1 MDYIRSLGPLVLDHR
16 FRRLKDALLQAAD
29 VLYRQHGHECRPR
42 WTSTI
47 LLLEREGSLP
57 VTEIAARLRLTH
69 PAVIGITDEMLTA
82 DFIRESRDKGDARR
96 RLVTLTPK
104 ARRAL
109 PELHRLWAAL
119 AEAQRERFAQAGC
132 DIVAVLDQVDDS
144 LASRSLVD
152 DVTSRLAKSKTRSGK
167 THRATRLAL
176 AVAGMLGL
184 VALPARAQQRPSPAV
199 VIQAIAD
206 SLVNGY
212 IYEQTARTLA
222 DSLRDRLRAGKY
234 DGLSGHALAESVT
247 VMFRRVTRDGHLG
260 LRFEG
265 RPAGATPVRVRRPAQ
280 TPPGASVGP
289 AYGFERVEILPGDI
303 GYIDLR
309 GFSDDPDALRW
320 ADSMMATLANV
331 RALIIDVGQNRGGGP
346 EMVRLLSTYLFD
358 RPVHLV
364 SSFRRGMTAPS
375 ERWTLDRVRGSR
387 LPTIPVY
394 VLTSRRTISAP
405 ESFVFGLKAQ
415 RRVIIVGEP
424 TGGGGHFGDVVSL
437 PDGFSMFLPRGR
449 TFDPRTNAG
458 WEITGIQPD
467 IAVPYDQALATAI
480 AAIRR
485 GAGN

>member
-16 FRRLKDALLQAAD
+16 FRRIKDALLQAAD
-29 VLYRQHGHECRPR
+29 ALYRQHGHECRPR

-47 LLLEREGSLP
+47 QLLEREGSLP

-82 DFIRESRDKGDARR
+82 GFIRESRDKDDARR
-96 RLVTLTPK
+96 RLVSLTPK

-132 DIVAVLDQVDDS
+132 DIVAVLDKVDDG

-152 DVTSRLAKSKTRSGK
+152 DVTSRLARSKTRVGK
-167 THRATRLAL
+167 ARRATRLAI
-176 AVAGMLGL
+176 AIVGVLGL
-184 VALPARAQQRPSPAV
+184 VPLSARAQHRAAV

-222 DSLRDRLRAGKY
+222 DSLQSRLRAGAY
-234 DGLSGHALAESVT
+234 DDLSGQALAESVT
-247 VMFRRVTRDGHLG
+247 AMFRRITHDGHLG

-265 RPAGATPVRVRRPAQ
+265 RPAGVGPVRVRRPTEA
-280 TPPGASVGP
+280 PGDGNAGR

-303 GYIDLR
+303 GYIDLH
-309 GFSDDPDALRW
+309 GFSGEPEALRW
-320 ADSMMATLANV
+320 ADSMMASLAKV

-364 SSFRRGMTAPS
+364 SSFMRGMAAPT
-375 ERWTLDRVRGSR
+375 ERWTLDSVRGPR
-387 LPTIPVY
+387 LPAIPVY
-394 VLTSRRTISAP
+394 VLTSRRTISAG

-415 RRVIIVGEP
+415 GRVTIVGEP
-424 TGGGGHFGDVVSL
+424 TAGGGHFGDVVLL

-449 TFDPRTNAG
+449 TFDPRTGEG
-458 WEITGIQPD
+458 WETTGIQPD
-467 IAVPYDQALATAI
+467 IAVSYDQALATAI
-480 AAIRR
+480 ARIGRR
-485 GAGN
+485 ADH